1 MAIAEVAQQPDI
13 GYTPDHGKYLARMQK
28 RLKGGNIGKALPPGF
43 PAELKSPLVWDN
55 TDIAER
61 FNWTYELTASD
72 LEEIEQ
78 ALENFKKLDK
88 SLGYVNQETFPLPTL
103 HNKLREI
110 SHEIHHAFGFK
121 VIRGLPVSTHSRE
134 EIIIIYAGIASHI
147 APIRGRQ
154 DNQYDGK
161 PADVVLN
168 HIKDLSKTHDA
179 SKIGAPAYTTD
190 KQVFHTDSGDVI
202 ALLSLEEA
210 AEGGESKLSS
220 SWRVYNELARTH
232 PDLISTL
239 AEPWP
244 AEKSVSQPIH
254 LHLLTQYSFGD
265 KAKPYVSCPL
275 LHHQP
280 ATNSSPERLII
291 QYARRTFTGFQ
302 GLPRSPDI
310 PPITEAQAEALDALH
325 FLAEKYAVSLNFKK
339 GDVQFANN
347 LSIFHA
353 RDGFTNS
360 EEKQRHLVRLWLRD
374 PENAW
379 ETPEALRERWAKV
392 YGGVEVDR
400 QVVPLEPY
408 IRSASLGAGGES
420 K

>member
-1 MAIAEVAQQPDI
+1 MAIAEVAKQPDI
-13 GYTPDHGKYLARMQK
+13 GYTPDHAKYLARVQR
-28 RLKGGNIGKALPPGF
+28 RLKTDDLDKTLPPGF
-43 PAELKSPLVWDN
+43 PQELKSDLVWDN
-55 TDIAER
+55 TDIADR
-61 FNWTYELTASD
+61 FDWTYELTTAN
-72 LEEIEQ
+72 LEEIEK
-78 ALENFKKLDK
+78 ALKHFRSLGKP
-88 SLGYVNQETFPLPTL
+88 LGYVNQETFPLPDL
-103 HNKLREI
+103 HTELRQI

-134 EIIIIYAGIASHI
+134 DIIIIYAGIASHI

-168 HIKDLSKTHDA
+168 HIKDLSKVYDA
-179 SKIGAPAYTTD
+179 NKIGAPAYTTD

-210 AEGGESKLSS
+210 ASGGESKLSS
-220 SWRVYNELARTH
+220 SWRVYNELARTR
-232 PDLISTL
+232 PDLIRTL

-244 AEKSVSQPIH
+244 AEN
-254 LHLLTQYSFGD
+254 FGN
-265 KAKPYVSCPL
+265 KTKPWTSAPL

-280 ATNSSPERLII
+280 ATSTSPERLII

-302 GLPRSPDI
+302 GLPRSADI
-310 PPITEAQAEALDALH
+310 PPITEAQAEALDTLH

-353 RDGFTNS
+353 RDGFTNT
-360 EEKQRHLVRLWLRD
+360 EDKQRHLIRLWLRD

-379 ETPEALRERWAKV
+379 ETPEALTERWEKV
-392 YGGVEVDR
+392 YSGVQEER
-400 QVVPLEPY
+400 QVFPLEPY

>member
-1 MAIAEVAQQPDI
+1 MAVAEVATQPDI
-13 GYTPDHGKYLARMQK
+13 GYTPDHDKYLARVQR
-28 RLKGGNIGKALPPGF
+28 RLKNDNLNKTLPPGF
-43 PAELKSPLVWDN
+43 PAELKSDLVWDN
-55 TDIAER
+55 TDIADR
-61 FNWTYELTASD
+61 FDWKYELTAAD
-72 LEEIEQ
+72 LDEIEK
-78 ALENFKKLDK
+78 ALQHFKGLGKP
-88 SLGYVNQETFPLPTL
+88 LGYVNQETFPLPNL
-103 HNKLREI
+103 HHELRQI

-121 VIRGLPVSTHSRE
+121 VIRGLPVSTHTRE

-154 DNQYDGK
+154 DNQYNGK

-168 HIKDLSKTHDA
+168 HIKDLSKVYDA
-179 SKIGAPAYTTD
+179 NKIGAPAYTTD

-210 AEGGESKLSS
+210 ASGGESKLSS
-220 SWRVYNELARTH
+220 SWRVYNELARTR
-232 PDLISTL
+232 PDLIRTL

-244 AEKSVSQPIH
+244 AEN
-254 LHLLTQYSFGD
+254 FGD
-265 KAKPYVSCPL
+265 KAKPYVSRPL

-280 ATNSSPERLII
+280 PNSTSPERLII

-302 GLPRSPDI
+302 GLPRSTEI

-353 RDGFTNS
+353 RDGFTNT
-360 EEKQRHLVRLWLRD
+360 EDKQRHLVRLWLRD

-379 ETPEALRERWAKV
+379 VTPEALRERWDKV
-392 YGGVEVDR
+392 YAGVEEEK
-400 QVVPLEPY
+400 QIFPLEPY

>member
-1 MAIAEVAQQPDI
+1 MAIAEVAHAQQPDI
-13 GYTPDHGKYLARMQK
+13 GYKPDYDKYLARVQK
-28 RLKGGNIGKALPPGF
+28 RLKNEALDKTLPPGF
-43 PAELKSPLVWDN
+43 PTELKSDLVWDN
-55 TDIAER
+55 TDIADR
-61 FNWTYELTASD
+61 FNWTYKLTSSD
-72 LEEIEQ
+72 LDEIEG
-78 ALENFKKLDK
+78 ALQHFKSLKK
-88 SLGYVNQETFPLPTL
+88 ALGYVSAETFPLPNL
-103 HNKLREI
+103 HSKLREI

-121 VIRGLPVSTHSRE
+121 AIRGLPVSTHNRE
-134 EIIIIYAGIASHI
+134 DIIIIYAGIASHI

-154 DNQYDGK
+154 DNQYNGK

-168 HIKDLSKTHDA
+168 HIKDLSKLYDA

-202 ALLSLEEA
+202 ALLSLAEA

-220 SWRVYNELARTH
+220 SWRVYNELARTR
-232 PDLISTL
+232 PDLIRTL

-244 AEKSVSQPIH
+244 AEN
-254 LHLLTQYSFGD
+254 FGD
-265 KAKPYVSCPL
+265 KSKPYVSRPL

-280 ATNSSPERLII
+280 ATSTSPERLII

-302 GLPRSPDI
+302 GLPRSSDI
-310 PPITEAQAEALDALH
+310 PAITEAQAEALDALH
-325 FLAEKYAVSLNFKK
+325 FLAEKYAVSLNFKE

-353 RDGFTNS
+353 RDGFTNT

-379 ETPEALRERWAKV
+379 ETPSALAERWEKV
-392 YGGVEVDR
+392 YGDVEAKR
-400 QVVPLEPY
+400 QVFPLEPY
-408 IRSASLGAGGES
+408 IRIASLGAGGES